1 MTAKE
6 YLSQYRK
13 LTWDIERLDRDIER
27 INDEIDNM
35 AINYD
40 GMPRGSGISK
50 KPEDIAVKLSILE
63 TKKQKQRAKATSM
76 REEITATIAA
86 VADPVLS
93 MLLYDRYISL
103 MSWERIAED
112 IGSSDIWPR
121 DTLSEYWVRTEMHDR
136 ALAAVDA
143 IINPE

>member
-63 TKKQKQRAKATSM
+63 TKKQKQRARKIKKKKKM
-76 REEITATIAA
+76 PRLTI
-86 VADPVLS
+86 LS
-93 MLLYDRYISL
+93 SARSKN
-103 MSWERIAED
+103 R
-112 IGSSDIWPR
+112 P
-121 DTLSEYWVRTEMHDR
+121 
-136 ALAAVDA
+136 
-143 IINPE
+143 